1 MVSAIEI
8 PDGSLFGLDNLPYG
22 IFTVGG
28 ASPRAGVRVA
38 DSVIDLAA
46 ALRDE
51 VFTAP
56 ALNPFMAEGPARWA
70 AARVRIIELITAA
83 DVPARAIHPLR
94 EVEVRLP
101 FEVADYV
108 DFYASEHHASNVGRL
123 FRPGA
128 EPLTPNW
135 KHLPIGY
142 HGRSGTVVVSDSWF
156 GANYAPDGWDPS
168 QKWVYLLTEAVPV
181 LFFALMGVLFWWLGR
196 PTRSEV
202 VKLETIP
209 VEAAD

>member
-1 MVSAIEI
+1 MLDTPGRPWDSACVLTERGGVVSAIEI

-22 IFTVGG
+22 IFAVGS

-70 AARVRIIELITAA
+70 AARARIAELITAA
-83 DVPARAIHPLR
+83 DVPARAIYPLR

-123 FRPGA
+123 FRPARGNRSAGA
-128 EPLTPNW
+128 SSSGSASPPR
-135 KHLPIGY
+135 PG
-142 HGRSGTVVVSDSWF
+142 GRSARRCGRGSRRRRSRRSRRPRRA
-156 GANYAPDGWDPS
+156 GAW
-168 QKWVYLLTEAVPV
+168 
-181 LFFALMGVLFWWLGR
+181 
-196 PTRSEV
+196 
-202 VKLETIP
+202 
-209 VEAAD
+209 